1 MSCTL
6 IQGDCIVEMQK
17 LIDDGIKVDLVLTD
31 PPYNISKLN
40 DNRDRSNMDSP
51 IMRRKKPLNYDFG
64 AWDNMERQEFLDFT
78 QQWYELCVDLL
89 REGGTMISFFSKEDV
104 NYLGWMGKEYGMRTR
119 TVFTWH
125 KTNPVPSFRKVNYLS
140 SCEYAW
146 IGSKGETAWTFNFK
160 QQKEMHN
167 FFETPNKSA
176 YGKTEHPTEKPE
188 SMIAH
193 LMEIHSNEGDLV
205 LDCFMG
211 SGTTGAAANN
221 LNRDFIGI
229 ELEEKYYNIAKKRC
243 SNYQSKLG

>member
-1 MSCTL
+1 MTCTL

-89 REGGTMISFFSKEDV
+89 RDGGTMISFFSKEDV

-119 TVFTWH
+119 TVFTISI
-125 KTNPVPSFRKVNYLS
+125 PL
-140 SCEYAW
+140 
-146 IGSKGETAWTFNFK
+146 
-160 QQKEMHN
+160 
-167 FFETPNKSA
+167 
-176 YGKTEHPTEKPE
+176 
-188 SMIAH
+188 
-193 LMEIHSNEGDLV
+193 
-205 LDCFMG
+205 
-211 SGTTGAAANN
+211 
-221 LNRDFIGI
+221 
-229 ELEEKYYNIAKKRC
+229 
-243 SNYQSKLG
+243 

>member
-89 REGGTMISFFSKEDV
+89 RERGGH
-104 NYLGWMGKEYGMRTR
+104 Y
-119 TVFTWH
+119 
-125 KTNPVPSFRKVNYLS
+125 
-140 SCEYAW
+140 
-146 IGSKGETAWTFNFK
+146 
-160 QQKEMHN
+160 
-167 FFETPNKSA
+167 
-176 YGKTEHPTEKPE
+176 
-188 SMIAH
+188 
-193 LMEIHSNEGDLV
+193 
-205 LDCFMG
+205 
-211 SGTTGAAANN
+211 
-221 LNRDFIGI
+221 DFIF
-229 ELEEKYYNIAKKRC
+229 
-243 SNYQSKLG
+243 Q